1 MDKFTYLFLDL
12 FTLSPILFLSFD
24 KWVKFYKK
32 WGIALISI
40 FPVAVFFVIW
50 DVWFTKVGVWE
61 FNSQFLVGIFFGNL
75 PLEEYLFFLV
85 VPWVCLFI
93 YESIF
98 AHFNAFIAKLN
109 LKPVLYTLIA
119 FSLLGFFSGNGLYTR
134 VNLGLGVL
142 TMILHLVFWNK
153 QQINFFLSTY
163 ILSLIPMFFV
173 NGVLTSYPVLIYN
186 PAENLGIRIT
196 TIPIEDFI
204 YSYVLIG
211 LVFLIYFRID
221 KRKLSS

>member
-32 WGIALISI
+32 WGMALLSI
-40 FPVAVFFVIW
+40 FPVAVFFVLW
-50 DVWFTKVGVWE
+50 DVWFTKVGVWK
-61 FNSQFLVGIFFGNL
+61 FNSKFLIGIFFGNL
-75 PLEEYLFFLV
+75 PLEEYLFFIV

-98 AHFNAFIAKLN
+98 THFQSFISKLN
-109 LKPVLYTLIA
+109 LKPILYLLIGLCVLGL
-119 FSLLGFFSGNGLYTR
+119 FSGGGLYTQI
-134 VNLGLGVL
+134 NLGLGVL
-142 TMILHLVFWNK
+142 TMILHLIFWNK

-173 NGVLTSYPVLIYN
+173 NGILTSYPVLIYN
-186 PAENLGIRIT
+186 PEENLGVRIG

-211 LVFLIYFRID
+211 LVFLIYF
-221 KRKLSS
+221 KLNKTK